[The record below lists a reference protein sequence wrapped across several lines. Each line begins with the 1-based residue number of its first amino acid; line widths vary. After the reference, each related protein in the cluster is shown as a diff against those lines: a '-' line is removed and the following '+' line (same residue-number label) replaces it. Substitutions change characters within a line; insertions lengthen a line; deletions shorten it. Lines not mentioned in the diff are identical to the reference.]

1 MNDSDPHSLRRA
13 DRAATDLAAILA
25 ILDKC
30 EVFRLG
36 LTGPEGPY
44 VVPLN
49 FGYEEKEGGLILYF
63 HCAQAGRKAD
73 MLAADPRV
81 CIEVDCSHKLISG
94 EKPCAYSFG
103 YESVIGFGKAR
114 LLADAAQKASGLSRI
129 MAHFSDTP
137 SFEFDPAIL
146 ARTAVYAIDV
156 EHITGKKNG

>member
-1 MNDSDPHSLRRA
+1 MHDPAPRSLRRA
-13 DRAATDLAAILA
+13 ERAITDLAAILA

-49 FGYEEKEGGLILYF
+49 FGYEKKEGSLTLFF

-81 CIEVDCSHKLISG
+81 CFEADCGHKLISG
-94 EKPCAYSFG
+94 EKPCAYTFG

-114 LLADAAQKASGLSRI
+114 LLEDTAEKASGLSRI
-129 MAHFSDTP
+129 MARFSDAP
-137 SFEFDPAIL
+137 SYEFDPPVL

-156 EHITGKKNG
+156 AHITAKKNG